1 MNERQKIIKKFELLS
16 NKHHKLSLL
25 YYELSRSLN
34 IELKK
39 FGNSKKE
46 IKEYLKEKLNL
57 DFDKMIKLSS
67 DLDNISFKDMKGGQ
81 KD

>member
-1 MNERQKIIKKFELLS
+1 MNERQKIVKKFELLS
-16 NKHHKLSLL
+16 NKYHKLSLL

-46 IKEYLKEKLNL
+46 IKEYLKQNLNL

-67 DLDNISFKDMKGGQ
+67 DLDNISFKDMKGGE

>member
-1 MNERQKIIKKFELLS
+1 MITERQKIVKKFELLS
-16 NKHHKLSLL
+16 NKYHKLSLL

-39 FGNSKKE
+39 FNTKKE

-57 DFDKMIKLSS
+57 DFDKIIKLSS
-67 DLDNISFKDMKGGQ
+67 DLDNISFKDMKGGK

>member
-46 IKEYLKEKLNL
+46 IKEYLKQNLNL
-57 DFDKMIKLSS
+57 DFDKIMKLSQ
-67 DLDNISFKDMKGGQ
+67 DLDDISFKDLKGGK